1 MGFIGLQLTQTI
13 VPIGTFE
20 ERVRKLPGRRKMNDK
35 LFNELDA
42 NLKEAVRVARG
53 TKAPK
58 SVYVVLKPA
67 EIRAIRNSVGM
78 SQSVFASTFRLSLDT
93 LKGWEQGKRK
103 PDAAAANFL
112 RMIKAN
118 PEFVQRTLAA

>member
-1 MGFIGLQLTQTI
+1 MDN
-13 VPIGTFE
+13 
-20 ERVRKLPGRRKMNDK
+20 R
-35 LFNELDA
+35 LFKELDA
-42 NLKEAVRVARG
+42 NLKEAVKVAKG

-67 EIRAIRNSVGM
+67 DIKAIRAGVGM
-78 SQSVFASTFRLSLDT
+78 SQSVFARTFQLSLDT

-103 PDAAAANFL
+103 PDSAAANFL

-118 PEFVQRTLAA
+118 PEFVERTLTA

>member
-1 MGFIGLQLTQTI
+1 MD
-13 VPIGTFE
+13 
-20 ERVRKLPGRRKMNDK
+20 DK
-35 LFNELDA
+35 LFKELDN
-42 NLKEAVRVARG
+42 NLKEAVNVAKG

-58 SVYVVLKPA
+58 SVYVVLKPT
-67 EIRAIRNSVGM
+67 EIKSIRASIGM

-112 RMIKAN
+112 RMIKAD
-118 PEFVQRTLAA
+118 PDYVQRTLAA